1 MEQIK
6 DEFTLVT
13 DLSHHLAQR
22 YTRPDSAVM
31 VRIDHSACLALGGT
45 FDPCYILNI
54 QTVPSQMGPTTNKRN
69 ASLIQSF
76 MSDILSVPAE
86 RGIVTFT
93 PIAEENLAIGGKTML
108 AEMEKANSKQNGPT
122 NTASAKSGMSG
133 AEAQR
138 KNAYRKSL
146 NEARSGSYL
155 STGAGAP
162 TGDSNNTSQETTPT
176 PSLMSEAASQTND
189 GRPSTAHGSAVNGL
203 RMNGISTENLVGK
216 NSRTPSGR
224 PKTFGGTTSSNSIQD
239 QIKSSQEPL
248 PHVSRQ
254 STGTSLATLKASG
267 QQRNSKVDIK
277 KIGAPTGMQKNTL
290 QGPGATHAVPKL
302 SLTPA
307 ASHSTSSV
315 PASVSTRTEGR
326 TKNTYLDNVSTLTKK
341 NEAASAPASRQ
352 KNDEND
358 GRGGDDDEQSKGR
371 GEANTGR
378 RRRSTMTATPQLP
391 PGGPPPVPDDSK
403 ETKSTRSLRLGKRK
417 SFLKGFMRRSTQ
429 A

>member
-1 MEQIK
+1 MIDVDHCANTLEQIK

-31 VRIDHSACLALGGT
+31 IRVDHSACLALGGT

-54 QTVPSQMGPTTNKRN
+54 QTVPSQMGPSTNKRN

-76 MSDILSVPAE
+76 MSDILSVSAE

-93 PIAEENLAIGGKTML
+93 PIAEENLAMGGKTML
-108 AEMEKANSKQNGPT
+108 AEMEKSSKPT
-122 NTASAKSGMSG
+122 GAASTTSAKNGMSG

-146 NEARSGSYL
+146 NEARSSSYL
-155 STGAGAP
+155 STPAGVS
-162 TGDSNNTSQETTPT
+162 TDGSNTSPSTTPT
-176 PSLMSEAASQTND
+176 PSLMSEATSQIND

-203 RMNGISTENLVGK
+203 RMNGISTENLVGQ
-216 NSRTPSGR
+216 NSRTPNGR
-224 PKTFGGTTSSNSIQD
+224 PKTFGGTSTSANSIQE
-239 QIKSSQEPL
+239 QIKSSKEPL

-254 STGTSLATLKASG
+254 STSGSLATLKANG
-267 QQRNSKVDIK
+267 QRTSKVDIK

-307 ASHSTSSV
+307 TSQSTSSV
-315 PASVSTRTEGR
+315 PTTSARTAEPR
-326 TKNTYLDNVSTLTKK
+326 STL
-341 NEAASAPASRQ
+341 R
-352 KNDEND
+352 
-358 GRGGDDDEQSKGR
+358 
-371 GEANTGR
+371 
-378 RRRSTMTATPQLP
+378 
-391 PGGPPPVPDDSK
+391 
-403 ETKSTRSLRLGKRK
+403 
-417 SFLKGFMRRSTQ
+417 
-429 A
+429 

>member
-1 MEQIK
+1 MI
-6 DEFTLVT
+6 
-13 DLSHHLAQR
+13 
-22 YTRPDSAVM
+22 
-31 VRIDHSACLALGGT
+31 RIDHSACLALGGT
-45 FDPCYILNI
+45 FEPCYILNV
-54 QTVPSQMGPTTNKRN
+54 QTVPSQMGPSTNKRN

-93 PIAEENLAIGGKTML
+93 PIAEENLAMGGKTML
-108 AEMEKANSKQNGPT
+108 AEMEKPTTKQT
-122 NTASAKSGMSG
+122 SNTTSAKNGMSG

-155 STGAGAP
+155 STPAAAGAA
-162 TGDSNNTSQETTPT
+162 DNDTSQSTTPT
-176 PSLMSEAASQTND
+176 PSVMSDSND

-216 NSRTPSGR
+216 AARTPNGR
-224 PKTFGGTTSSNSIQD
+224 PKTFGGTSTSSSSIQD
-239 QIKSSQEPL
+239 QIKASAEPM
-248 PHVSRQ
+248 PHVSRE
-254 STGTSLATLKASG
+254 STSGSLGALKANGG
-267 QQRNSKVDIK
+267 QRTSKVDIK
-277 KIGAPTGMQKNTL
+277 KIGAPTGMQKNAL

-307 ASHSTSSV
+307 TSHSNSSPSV
-315 PASVSTRTEGR
+315 PTATGTSASTAAAVRGDREPR

-341 NEAASAPASRQ
+341 NEPPPSSSRSKADSAI
-352 KNDEND
+352 
-358 GRGGDDDEQSKGR
+358 DDEDGGR

-378 RRRSTMTATPQLP
+378 RRRSTMTATPKIP
-391 PGGPPPVPDDSK
+391 AGPPPVPDDSK

-417 SFLKGFMRRSTQ
+417 SFLKAFSRRSTQ